1 MKSISL
7 LICLAFVGTWGAS
20 NSIAQTPDNLVL
32 FTGTLVNSRTGDA
45 LPNLNVSYKRLPYE
59 SEIGDFT
66 TDSEGKFTAYFRA
79 SEKYSVLIENSGFV
93 KYTAVID
100 PLEGASDDLVVN
112 RTFKILE
119 GGVGTVMK
127 LDHLK
132 FALSKA
138 TILEESHAEL
148 DDLAKMLN
156 ESSDIHVRLEGH
168 TDYVGNPT
176 ANINLSQ
183 ARVDAVKK
191 YLTDKGISDS
201 RIETKAFGG
210 SQPLVQSSSSAA
222 RAVNRRVEVRIIG
235 NGTAA
240 N

>member
-1 MKSISL
+1 MKRISL
-7 LICLAFVGTWGAS
+7 FICLVLAGTCGAT
-20 NSIAQTPDNLVL
+20 NSLAQAPDTLVF
-32 FTGTLVNSRTGDA
+32 FTGTLVSSRTGDA

-66 TDSEGKFTAYFRA
+66 TDSEGKFTAYFRP
-79 SEKYSVLIENSGFV
+79 SEKYSVLIENTGFV

-100 PLEGASDDLVVN
+100 PLEGASADLTLDK
-112 RTFKILE
+112 TFKIME

-132 FALSKA
+132 FALSEA

-148 DDLAKMLN
+148 DDLAKMLK

-168 TDYVGNPT
+168 TDYIGNPT

-183 ARVDAVKK
+183 DRVEAVKK
-191 YLTDKGISDS
+191 YLMDKGVAGN

-222 RAVNRRVEVRIIG
+222 RAVNRRVEVRILSD
-235 NGTAA
+235 GTI